1 MTIVVLRFLSLLTVI
16 ATFGFA
22 IASGSGAARFTLSG
36 MAAGIITIFL
46 VISALLRSRPHLFNF
61 PEKDRFLRLPSEYQQ
76 PVIAEM
82 RVMLE
87 AASLSTV
94 LTTFVIQLGIWR
106 RSTGESQGLIAALPH
121 FAFLLGPAILVLLLR
136 VTSALE
142 REEKRWKAAR
152 TSAGSPS

>member
-1 MTIVVLRFLSLLTVI
+1 MTIVVLRFLALVAVI

-22 IASGSGAARFTLSG
+22 VASGSGAARFTL
-36 MAAGIITIFL
+36 AGITAGVFIIFL
-46 VISALLRSRPHLFNF
+46 VLSALLPSRPHLFNF
-61 PEKDRFLRLPSEYQQ
+61 PEKDRFLRLPSAYQQ

-106 RSTGESQGLIAALPH
+106 QSTGEKQGLLAVLPH

-142 REEKRWKAAR
+142 REEKRWKADHQQRQA
-152 TSAGSPS
+152 